1 MFLDPIFAP
10 LLKIPP
16 FFAIFIISLVLSLI
30 ITIIYKLMT
39 NQEEM
44 HSLKAD
50 IKKHQQ
56 EMKASRDDP
65 KKMMVIQKQAMDKNM
80 KYMMQSM
87 KPTLVTFIPVIFLL
101 GWLSS
106 HVAYYPIAPNVNFTT
121 TAVFDSGYINNV
133 TLSVP
138 KGITLLTPA
147 SQQILNGQAK
157 WVLNGEAGKYIKSLE
172 YKFGGEGYT
181 KTVIITDEPGNYE
194 APSEKISNSK
204 LKEIR
209 IDNKA
214 IKPLGDT
221 SIFGWHPGWLGT
233 YIILSLIFSMSLRK
247 LFKLA

>member
-10 LLKIPP
+10 LLKIPA
-16 FFAIFIISLVLSLI
+16 FFAIFIISLLLSLI

-44 HSLKAD
+44 RSLKAD
-50 IKKHQQ
+50 IKKHQKD
-56 EMKASRDDP
+56 MKLSRDNP
-65 KKMMVIQKQAMDKNM
+65 TKMREIQKLAMDKNM

-106 HVAYYPIAPNVNFTT
+106 HVAYYPIAPGVNFTT
-121 TAVFDSGYINNV
+121 TSVFEPGYVNNI
-133 TLSVP
+133 TLTIP
-138 KGITLLTPA
+138 KGITLFSLA
-147 SQQILNGQAK
+147 SQPIVNGEAK
-157 WVLNGEAGKYIKSLE
+157 WVLKGEPGKYTKGLE

-194 APSEKISNSK
+194 TPSEKIKNSK

-209 IDNKA
+209 IDNLV
-214 IKPLGDT
+214 IKPLGDV
-221 SIFGWHPGWLGT
+221 SLFGWHPGWLGT